1 MQRRQYYCVVFFVL
15 INANEGN
22 FMSAH
27 APDMLV
33 YGYFAIRKLFG
44 KLEEFTACIAIGE
57 YHRVIF
63 EVKK

>member
-1 MQRRQYYCVVFFVL
+1 
-15 INANEGN
+15 
-22 FMSAH
+22 MSAH